1 MKWNRKRLI
10 LTVGVCFF
18 FLLFLDATCRGRT
31 GGCWASSWI
40 GITTRCSW
48 RSPAVWSACR
58 WAAAPT
64 TAPARSE
71 SPVEQSF
78 FFFSCL
84 PQWGVSQLDD
94 WPITWLATARK
105 RWIAPQG
112 SWVRWGGWPDKTRGR
127 NTSDSC
133 RKEFRISPGCW
144 RPRGRPKP
152 TIWPGNIRQEEL
164 EDVSFT
170 SHRLNPNVQSY
181 LLWLQHVYELCHF
194 FLLTT
199 GGKKHPRHVQLAIK
213 SGKSGPH
220 EDSLKVCF
228 RVLVDW
234 MNSGGFG
241 LRSELQNSWERARK
255 VCKSNDVR
263 TFGFSPATWTQIRF
277 SSKRSG
283 CSRREIFWKMT
294 LLINR
299 LIRFI

>member
-1 MKWNRKRLI
+1 MKSKTSDLDGWGL
-10 LTVGVCFF
+10 FF
-18 FLLFLDATCRGRT
+18 FSSVPRCNVQGEDRRVLGLELDRDHHALFVAFSSCVIRVPLSRCSDYSTCKKWVTCR
-31 GGCWASSWI
+31 AKL
-40 GITTRCSW
+40 
-48 RSPAVWSACR
+48 
-58 WAAAPT
+58 
-64 TAPARSE
+64 
-71 SPVEQSF
+71 F
-78 FFFSCL
+78 FLSCL

-112 SWVRWGGWPDKTRGR
+112 SWVRWGGWPDKTRSR

-283 CSRREIFWKMT
+283 CLRREIFWKMT